1 MVQSLKVSQ
10 LDSTVTE
17 WIELEAQRTGMSV
30 EMVLRRLIYR
40 GFEAERQKTQ
50 QQRYHDLDSLAG
62 TWSVEEADEF
72 HHAIADLEQIDANL
86 WP

>member
-1 MVQSLKVSQ
+1 MAQALTISQ
-10 LDSTVTE
+10 LDRTVTG

-40 GFEAERQKTQ
+40 GLEAERQKAQ

-62 TWSVEEADEF
+62 TWSVEEGDEF
-72 HHAIADLEQIDANL
+72 RHAIANLEQIGANL